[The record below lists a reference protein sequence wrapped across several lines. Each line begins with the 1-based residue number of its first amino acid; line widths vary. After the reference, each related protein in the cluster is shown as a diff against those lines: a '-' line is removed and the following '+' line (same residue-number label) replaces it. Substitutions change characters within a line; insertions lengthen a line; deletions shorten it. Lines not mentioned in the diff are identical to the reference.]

1 MTGNIYLRSDSISI
15 YDVVENDLK
24 SIVESAA
31 CVGCIPYVIE
41 DGTYFRVVVIGTKKE
56 LYDFMQDAFY
66 GLSGMLW

>member
-1 MTGNIYLRSDSISI
+1 MTGNIYLQSDSISI

-24 SIVESAA
+24 SIEESAT

-56 LYDFMQDAFY
+56 LYDFMQVAFY